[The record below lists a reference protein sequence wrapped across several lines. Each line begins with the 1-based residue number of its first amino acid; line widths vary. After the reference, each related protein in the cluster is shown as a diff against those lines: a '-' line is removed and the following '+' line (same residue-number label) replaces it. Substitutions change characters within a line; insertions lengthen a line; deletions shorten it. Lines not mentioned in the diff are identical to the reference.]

1 MAKPLFSLNRS
12 PTSSTTEHEEK
23 FHYLFLASASET
35 VLLNSSISK
44 THSLTLFG
52 AEERVLN
59 DYSSAPYSHT
69 EIDRISLERPIMT
82 KKQKNDEK
90 KIEPDMVVE
99 ATKGDLGE
107 EDVSKP
113 KVTKVVQDQQG
124 KVEKLIVQKGE
135 IFRKTLEIPADRVV
149 SINQEDSED
158 GSVPGKVTVDV
169 SKKEA
174 EALTS
179 VGAEALA
186 PEQEHNLLDRVEKEV
201 PTAEGLREIEASN
214 SGTQVEH
221 SPVQSIDEN
230 TGIPREAKP
239 QHTSAGD
246 EEPHT
251 APGKKNNFLL
261 RVLGPGFLA
270 GMAGN
275 DASAVA
281 TYAVDGATTG
291 YGHLWLLLLST
302 PLYQAVQFACAEVG
316 RITQKGLADIL
327 REHYS
332 RWVAIPASLILI
344 VANIALIAADLVAI
358 GSGLELITGLSW
370 VWFVIPVAVI
380 LWYLTVYRSFETIK
394 KIFITMSLAFVAYFI
409 TGIFSHP
416 NWGEILIN
424 TFVPHLNF
432 SFISISS
439 AVALLGAT
447 ISPYNMFWQVQG
459 EKEEQRAGSTKQKM
473 HGAALDIAI
482 GVISGNLIAYFII
495 ISTAS
500 TLFVHHQSITTA
512 ADAARSLEP
521 LLGPFAK
528 YLFAI
533 GLIGAGLVAIPV
545 LLAST
550 SYAVAGTFGWPAG
563 LSKKPWQNEGFYLI
577 LTGALVVSLVLALLR
592 LDPIKLIFWA
602 NVLSGV
608 LAPVLVVYLIVIGN
622 NRKIMQKYRLGLIT
636 NVGLVMTALV
646 MFAAAILLFYGLAT
660 GQGG

>member
-1 MAKPLFSLNRS
+1 MAPK
-12 PTSSTTEHEEK
+12 K
-23 FHYLFLASASET
+23 SET
-35 VLLNSSISK
+35 KNIDK
-44 THSLTLFG
+44 TT
-52 AEERVLN
+52 N
-59 DYSSAPYSHT
+59 
-69 EIDRISLERPIMT
+69 
-82 KKQKNDEK
+82 
-90 KIEPDMVVE
+90 IEPGMVVE
-99 ATKGDLGE
+99 ATQGDLGE

-113 KVTKVVQDQQG
+113 KVTEVVQDQQG
-124 KVEKLIVQKGE
+124 EVDKLIVQKGV
-135 IFRKTLEIPADRVV
+135 IFRKTLEIPADRVQ
-149 SINQEDSED
+149 SIDQENIED
-158 GSVPGKVTVDV
+158 ESTSGKVVV
-169 SKKEA
+169 EVGEKEA
-174 EALTS
+174 ESLTA
-179 VGAEALA
+179 VGAEALNS
-186 PEQEHNLLDRVEKEV
+186 EQQHDLLDRMEEEI
-201 PTAEGLREIEASN
+201 PTVEGLRELEASN
-214 SGTQVEH
+214 KDPQAKSQQA
-221 SPVQSIDEN
+221 SARDEGPP
-230 TGIPREAKP
+230 TLPA
-239 QHTSAGD
+239 
-246 EEPHT
+246 
-251 APGKKNNFLL
+251 KKNNFLL

-302 PLYQAVQFACAEVG
+302 PLYQSVQFACAKVG
-316 RITQKGLADIL
+316 RITQKGLSDIL

-370 VWFVIPVAVI
+370 VWFVIPVAVT
-380 LWYLTVYRSFETIK
+380 LWYLTVYRDFETIK
-394 KIFITMSLAFVAYFI
+394 KIFIVMSLAFVTYFI
-409 TGIFSHP
+409 TAIFSHP
-416 NWGEILIN
+416 NWGAVLIN
-424 TFVPHLNF
+424 TFVPHLDF

-459 EKEEQRAGSTKQKM
+459 EKEEQRAGSTRQKM
-473 HGAALDIAI
+473 RGAALDIAI

-500 TLFVHHQSITTA
+500 TLFAHHQSITTA

-550 SYAVAGTFGWPAG
+550 SYAVVGTFGWPAG

-577 LTGALVVSLVLALLR
+577 LTGALVLSLVLALLR

-608 LAPVLVVYLIVIGN
+608 LVPILVVYLIVIGN
-622 NRKIMQKYRLGLIT
+622 NRKIMHKQRLGLLT
-636 NVGLVMTALV
+636 NIGLMITALV
-646 MFAAAILLFYGLAT
+646 MFAAAILLFYGLLT
-660 GQGG
+660 GHGG